1 MPRTIRSRSFSSP
14 PEDVWAVIADPHHLP
29 RWWPRVTRVE
39 AADEDGFT
47 QVMQTRA
54 GRVVRA
60 DYRIVELHAPHH
72 ARWHQQLDGS
82 PFERVLR
89 TSVIEIDVAS
99 DPPEGSRVTI
109 QLRQQLRGLARLGGW
124 MVRRAARAQL
134 DEALD
139 GLARIHD

>member
-1 MPRTIRSRSFSSP
+1 MSSP

-60 DYRIVELHAPHH
+60 DYRVIDSRAPTHV
-72 ARWHQQLDGS
+72 RWHQQLEGS
-82 PFERVLR
+82 PFARVLR
-89 TSVIEIDVAS
+89 TSVIEIDVS
-99 DPPEGSRVTI
+99 PEPGGSRVTI
-109 QLRQQLRGLARLGGW
+109 ELRQQLRGMARFGSW
-124 MVRRAARAQL
+124 MVRRAARGQL
-134 DEALD
+134 DEALE
-139 GLARIHD
+139 GLARLHG

>member
-1 MPRTIRSRSFSSP
+1 VPRTIRSRSFEIP
-14 PEDVWAVIADPHHLP
+14 PEDIWAVVGDPHHLP

-54 GRVVRA
+54 GRAVRA
-60 DYRIVELHAPHH
+60 DYRIVELTPPRH
-72 ARWHQQLDGS
+72 ARWHQRLEGS
-82 PFERVLR
+82 PFARVLR
-89 TSVIEIDVAS
+89 TSVIEIDVS
-99 DPPEGSRVTI
+99 PEPGGSRVTI
-109 QLRQQLRGLARLGGW
+109 ELRQQLRGMARFGRL
-124 MVRRAARAQL
+124 MVSRAARTQL